1 MERHSDQHLYSLE
14 ITGDKM
20 EDRLSDACHLRN
32 LRLLRVLYL
41 DPSVMMVKDSL
52 LNQIGMSNHLRFL
65 RIGTEVKSL
74 PSSFS
79 NLWNLETLWIEN
91 ERSTLF
97 KHKYSGALFS
107 DKLVVEFSFPV
118 LWNFPLTS
126 DSLSTIA
133 RLPNLEEL
141 FLSSTIMQKEEWNMG
156 EEDTFENL
164 KYLEL
169 YEVTLAKW
177 EVGEESFPV
186 LEKLVLWECHKLREI
201 PPNFGDICSLK
212 IIKLV
217 ESPQLEDSALA
228 IKQYVEDIMGVE
240 KLQILDLNNIPLS
253 KTGFSPLFRCLETKF
268 TRVVYNVFDEF

>member
-1 MERHSDQHLYSLE
+1 
-14 ITGDKM
+14 M

-52 LNQIGMSNHLRFL
+52 RNQIGMSNHLRFL

-91 ERSTLF
+91 ERSTL
-97 KHKYSGALFS
+97 
-107 DKLVVEFSFPV
+107 
-118 LWNFPLTS
+118 
-126 DSLSTIA
+126 
-133 RLPNLEEL
+133 
-141 FLSSTIMQKEEWNMG
+141 KEEWNMG

-169 YEVTLAKW
+169 YEVTFAKW
-177 EVGEESFPV
+177 DVGEESFTV